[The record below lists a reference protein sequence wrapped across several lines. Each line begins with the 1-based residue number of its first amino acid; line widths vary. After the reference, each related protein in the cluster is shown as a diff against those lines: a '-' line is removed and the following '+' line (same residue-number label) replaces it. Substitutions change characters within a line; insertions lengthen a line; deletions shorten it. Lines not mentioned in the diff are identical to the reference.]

1 MANWYGA
8 TRTNYF
14 TVTNEERY
22 SVLFSC
28 LQGGED
34 SVEDFTETRN
44 GKTLHGFGSYGD
56 IYYYPEVDLNGNVKG
71 SDDYDDD
78 DGNIDEFLWEISKI
92 LSPDSAF
99 VIHTVGHEK
108 LRYLSSNMAIVLPG
122 KAPIWKS
129 MNEIAVEICQEE
141 LGSGFKLDIE
151 Y

>member
-14 TVTNEERY
+14 TVTDEERY

-28 LQGGED
+28 LQGDED
-34 SVEDFTETRN
+34 SVEDFTKTEN
-44 GKTLHGFGSYGD
+44 GK
-56 IYYYPEVDLNGNVKG
+56 
-71 SDDYDDD
+71 
-78 DGNIDEFLWEISKI
+78 IDNFLWEISKI

-99 VIHTVGHEK
+99 VIHTIGNEK
-108 LRYLSSNMAIVLPG
+108 LRYLTSDMAIVFPG

-129 MNEIAVEICQEE
+129 MNELAIKICQEE
-141 LGSGFKLDIE
+141 LGNDFKLNIE